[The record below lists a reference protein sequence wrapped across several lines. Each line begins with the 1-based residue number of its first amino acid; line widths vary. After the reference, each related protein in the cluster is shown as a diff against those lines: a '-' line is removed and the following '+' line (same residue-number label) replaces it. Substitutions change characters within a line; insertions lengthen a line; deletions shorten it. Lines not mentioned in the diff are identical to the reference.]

1 MGILSFAKRLGDIR
15 LIKACKKAHEIGY
28 YNYKIIE
35 DILTKNLDRYDDDD
49 MQPSDMPTHDNIRGG
64 NYYQ

>member
-1 MGILSFAKRLGDIR
+1 MKSAKITF
-15 LIKACKKAHEIGY
+15 
-28 YNYKIIE
+28 IE
-35 DILTKNLDRYDDDD
+35 DILTKNLDRYEDDD

>member
-1 MGILSFAKRLGDIR
+1 MGILSFAGRVGNTR
-15 LIKACKKAHEIGY
+15 LINACKRAHAIGY

-35 DILTKNLDRYDDDD
+35 DILAKNLDKYEEDI
-49 MQPSDMPTHDNIRGG
+49 QPSDMPMHDNIRGG